1 MWSSGK
7 FEPST
12 KLKEIKV
19 ELIIR
24 LTLLTQD
31 STWKVMERERA
42 AWLSHRESLE
52 VIIL

>member
-19 ELIIR
+19 ELIVR
-24 LTLLTQD
+24 LNLLTQD
-31 STWKVMERERA
+31 NTWKEMERERA
-42 AWLSHRESLE
+42 AWLSHRESLKS
-52 VIIL
+52 

>member
-19 ELIIR
+19 ELIVR

-31 STWKVMERERA
+31 STWKVMEGERA